1 MEVGRSQ
8 LSHFTA
14 DEASDLI
21 KLFGRV
27 AEGDVGLSRDASGNV
42 SFSPALP
49 TSKPATAGSLW
60 ANTLVVTVS
69 NGT

>member
-14 DEASDLI
+14 DQAGDLI

-27 AEGDVGLSRDASGNV
+27 AEGDIGLSVDSSGNV

-49 TSKPATAGSLW
+49 TSEPATVGALYT
-60 ANTLVVTVS
+60 NTNVVTIS
-69 NGT
+69 NGP